1 MFCMNLPADIIGVG
15 SRFKVNGESASKGEA
30 VRVTFFRVSINM
42 SVSLD

>member
-15 SRFKVNGESASKGEA
+15 SRFKVNGESGSKGEA
-30 VRVTFFRVSINM
+30 ARVTFSGLLLTW